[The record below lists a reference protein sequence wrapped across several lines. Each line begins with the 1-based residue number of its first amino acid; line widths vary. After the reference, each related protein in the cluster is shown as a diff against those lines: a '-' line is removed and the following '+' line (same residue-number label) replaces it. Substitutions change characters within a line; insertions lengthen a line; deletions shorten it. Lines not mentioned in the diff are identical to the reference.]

1 MAKNKM
7 TTKTLEGK
15 YDENCLEESFGD
27 LTWFKEINDK
37 GEVIENCLMQDVD
50 GGVRGVD
57 VFGNEHF
64 DKVEYGKDKYNLYA
78 NGEIV
83 KRYAR
88 NEHGAIRPCDEN
100 YQFAKIEQ
108 VKYHPVAAE
117 NKAEIRQTS
126 TMVRSIAS
134 SKER

>member
-15 YDENCLEESFGD
+15 YDENCLEENFGD
-27 LTWFKEINDK
+27 LTWYKEVNDK
-37 GEVIENCLMQDVD
+37 GEVIENFLMQDVD

-64 DKVEYGKDKYNLYA
+64 DKYNLYA

-117 NKAEIRQTS
+117 NKVEIRQTS
-126 TMVRSIAS
+126 TMVRSIAN